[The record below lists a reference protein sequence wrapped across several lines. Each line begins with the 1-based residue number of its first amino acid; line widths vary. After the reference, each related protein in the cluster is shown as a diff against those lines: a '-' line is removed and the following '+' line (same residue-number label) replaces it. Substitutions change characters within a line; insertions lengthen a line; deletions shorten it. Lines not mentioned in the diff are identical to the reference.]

1 MTTQE
6 KVESM
11 LFDLGMLERQAHEV
25 MEKAKPQ
32 INANMEKINYRITW
46 DRPASEYPEV
56 MFTMIFNAVK
66 PFAYA
71 WYEENLPAAWN
82 KDMFK

>member
-11 LFDLGMLERQAHEV
+11 LIDLGMFERHAKDV

-32 INANMEKINYRITW
+32 IDEVMKNINYRITW

-56 MFTMIFNAVK
+56 LFTMVFDAVK

-71 WYEENLPAAWN
+71 WYEENLPEAWN